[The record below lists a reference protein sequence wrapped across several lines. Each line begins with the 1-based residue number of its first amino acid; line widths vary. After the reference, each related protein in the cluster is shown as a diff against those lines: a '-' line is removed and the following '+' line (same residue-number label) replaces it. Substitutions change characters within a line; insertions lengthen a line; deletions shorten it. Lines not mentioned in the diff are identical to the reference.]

1 LSQKDCLKVESF
13 FRFTTFGGGALLVV
27 LILLGVTIDYIA
39 LLGVVWITVV
49 FCLLY
54 WIKEC

>member
-1 LSQKDCLKVESF
+1 MESF